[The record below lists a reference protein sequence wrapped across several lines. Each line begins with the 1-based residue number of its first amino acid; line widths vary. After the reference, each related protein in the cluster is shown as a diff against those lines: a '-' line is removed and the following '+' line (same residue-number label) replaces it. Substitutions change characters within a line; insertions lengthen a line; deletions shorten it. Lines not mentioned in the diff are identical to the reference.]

1 MGVECVW
8 QSVTAQGLVDVSAVI
23 HLVMIYHSHLLL
35 NWLDYLLMLKIHLS
49 FKETP
54 KLNELKCGHSL
65 SLPCLLNSPPAAGI
79 MGWQVHGSE
88 PATSLKFPERHFLGR
103 LIKLCV
109 LAYRSFPGF
118 EEERERET
126 KRKIQAVQPQQQDEQ
141 P

>member
-23 HLVMIYHSHLLL
+23 YLVMIYHSHLLF
-35 NWLDYLLMLKIHLS
+35 NWLDYPFKLKIHLS

-54 KLNELKCGHSL
+54 KLNELKCGRSL
-65 SLPCLLNSPPAAGI
+65 SLPCLLNSPPAVGI
-79 MGWQVHGSE
+79 MGWQVHGSK
-88 PATSLKFPERHFLGR
+88 PATLKFPKRHFIGW

-126 KRKIQAVQPQQQDEQ
+126 KQKIQAVLPQQQDEQ